1 MAITN
6 VALSLFH
13 YTRELKKRHHLVVI
27 ERQYVNKL
35 VGGMVNLAQTHERIS
50 KCLQYTHWPLF
61 PTTIDDIFAKS
72 WQMHCGLPTTDMR

>member
-50 KCLQYTHWPLF
+50 KCLQYTH
-61 PTTIDDIFAKS
+61 
-72 WQMHCGLPTTDMR
+72 